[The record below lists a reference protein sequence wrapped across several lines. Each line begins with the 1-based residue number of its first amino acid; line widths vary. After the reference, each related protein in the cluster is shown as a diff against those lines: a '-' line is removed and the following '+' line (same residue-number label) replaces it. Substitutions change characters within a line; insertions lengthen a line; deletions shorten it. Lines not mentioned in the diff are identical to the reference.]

1 MYYYENLIIKKIFV
15 KCANPKKIVDLH
27 LCFYKRR
34 YAKFITENITRGAR
48 KSMSFLQYQK
58 ESPEFLNN
66 YLKYK
71 RYIDFGAQTT
81 IDETFY
87 DLRCLFRYIKLYL
100 NDRNKLNSISKED
113 FRNIE
118 ITDVT
123 IADLER
129 MNQND
134 LTNYL
139 FFLDNT
145 LENISKTRNRKLASM
160 KRLYEYLETNN
171 LINVNPTKWMQ
182 SATIEK
188 RQPKYLDLN
197 ESKQLLANAI
207 NSDCRYKIR
216 NYAITCLF
224 LNCSLRLSEL
234 VGINLSDLKI
244 DNSEQT
250 LKVTGKGN
258 KQRIIYLNSAVC
270 EAINAYIKIRPK
282 LDKSNKDYNA
292 LFLSSRGK
300 RISKRSVQNI
310 IKSELVELVEAEGN
324 EIRSLNNSDI
334 YSFIFFLAES
344 HYQNNSRVI
353 KIEHLKTFFDYLFNI
368 KHTIFKEP
376 FKKINSER
384 KLEKKLP
391 NYLSLDEAKRLINLY
406 KNSTDEIEIRD
417 NAMLHIFLNC
427 GLRLSEIKNLNIEDI
442 NLDDNKFTIIGKGN
456 KERTNYLNKKTKD
469 ALIKYL
475 KIRDNS
481 HDNNKKHNNAL
492 FLTFY
497 GYRMSQFTINKIVKR
512 AYRKAELDE
521 NVYTVHTLR
530 HTCATLLY
538 RSGVNIKTI
547 QELLGHVHIDTT
559 EIYTHLDNQE
569 VKDVMFEHPL
579 AQFKMEDA
587 LAYCA

>member
-1 MYYYENLIIKKIFV
+1 MKKLKKILLINWLYFSKQLIEVDDINFLTGKNGAGKSTVIDALQIVLLGETNSRNFNQAANEKSQRTLDGYLRADMDENSPYSRRGKDFSSYIACEFFDETEGTSFV
-15 KCANPKKIVDLH
+15 TGVVFDCRSDGTRQERFFIYDGVIPENCFLENQEAMDISRLRRYLKELYGTGAELYDTQKQYRVNMVAKWNVQNEQVCRMLKKAVSFRPIVDIQ
-27 LCFYKRR
+27 
-34 YAKFITENITRGAR
+34 KFITENITRGAR

-310 IKSELVELVEAEGN
+310 IKSELVELVEAEGK
-324 EIRSLNNSDI
+324 
-334 YSFIFFLAES
+334 ES
-344 HYQNNSRVI
+344 KKY
-353 KIEHLKTFFDYLFNI
+353 
-368 KHTIFKEP
+368 HT
-376 FKKINSER
+376 
-384 KLEKKLP
+384 
-391 NYLSLDEAKRLINLY
+391 
-406 KNSTDEIEIRD
+406 
-417 NAMLHIFLNC
+417 
-427 GLRLSEIKNLNIEDI
+427 
-442 NLDDNKFTIIGKGN
+442 
-456 KERTNYLNKKTKD
+456 
-469 ALIKYL
+469 
-475 KIRDNS
+475 
-481 HDNNKKHNNAL
+481 
-492 FLTFY
+492 
-497 GYRMSQFTINKIVKR
+497 
-512 AYRKAELDE
+512 
-521 NVYTVHTLR
+521 HTLR
-530 HTCATLLY
+530 HTGATLLY
-538 RSGVNIKTI
+538 NEANANIFVLKI
-547 QELLGHVHIDTT
+547 ILGHESLDATQV
-559 EIYTHLDNQE
+559 YTHVSDKKLKELMQNFNILDRKE
-569 VKDVMFEHPL
+569 
-579 AQFKMEDA
+579 
-587 LAYCA
+587 

>member
-100 NDRNKLNSISKED
+100 NDRNKLNRISKEY

-310 IKSELVELVEAEGN
+310 IKSELVELVEAEGK
-324 EIRSLNNSDI
+324 
-334 YSFIFFLAES
+334 ES
-344 HYQNNSRVI
+344 
-353 KIEHLKTFFDYLFNI
+353 K
-368 KHTIFKEP
+368 
-376 FKKINSER
+376 
-384 KLEKKLP
+384 
-391 NYLSLDEAKRLINLY
+391 
-406 KNSTDEIEIRD
+406 
-417 NAMLHIFLNC
+417 
-427 GLRLSEIKNLNIEDI
+427 
-442 NLDDNKFTIIGKGN
+442 
-456 KERTNYLNKKTKD
+456 
-469 ALIKYL
+469 KYL
-475 KIRDNS
+475 
-481 HDNNKKHNNAL
+481 
-492 FLTFY
+492 T
-497 GYRMSQFTINKIVKR
+497 
-512 AYRKAELDE
+512 
-521 NVYTVHTLR
+521 HTLR
-530 HTCATLLY
+530 HTGATLLY
-538 RSGVNIKTI
+538 NEANANIFVLKI
-547 QELLGHVHIDTT
+547 ILGHESLDATQV
-559 EIYTHLDNQE
+559 YTHVSDKKLKELMQNFNILDRKE
-569 VKDVMFEHPL
+569 
-579 AQFKMEDA
+579 
-587 LAYCA
+587 

>member
-1 MYYYENLIIKKIFV
+1 MYIKSINNVVGYKDLPDGFNIEFNENKTYIVGANFQRKTTVGSLFNWCLTGTSLNGKEKEQVANDTKRVSNVIVDITFVDNFGIEHRLIRDKGKEIHLTLDGKEIKQENL
-15 KCANPKKIVDLH
+15 AQ
-27 LCFYKRR
+27 FYKN
-34 YAKFITENITRGAR
+34 KDI
-48 KSMSFLQYQK
+48 FLVAHNPYYFWTL
-58 ESPEFLNN
+58 EP
-66 YLKYK
+66 
-71 RYIDFGAQTT
+71 
-81 IDETFY
+81 
-87 DLRCLFRYIKLYL
+87 
-100 NDRNKLNSISKED
+100 
-113 FRNIE
+113 
-118 ITDVT
+118 TDVT

-310 IKSELVELVEAEGN
+310 IKSELVELVEAEGK
-324 EIRSLNNSDI
+324 
-334 YSFIFFLAES
+334 ES
-344 HYQNNSRVI
+344 KKY
-353 KIEHLKTFFDYLFNI
+353 
-368 KHTIFKEP
+368 HT
-376 FKKINSER
+376 
-384 KLEKKLP
+384 
-391 NYLSLDEAKRLINLY
+391 
-406 KNSTDEIEIRD
+406 
-417 NAMLHIFLNC
+417 
-427 GLRLSEIKNLNIEDI
+427 
-442 NLDDNKFTIIGKGN
+442 
-456 KERTNYLNKKTKD
+456 
-469 ALIKYL
+469 
-475 KIRDNS
+475 
-481 HDNNKKHNNAL
+481 
-492 FLTFY
+492 
-497 GYRMSQFTINKIVKR
+497 
-512 AYRKAELDE
+512 
-521 NVYTVHTLR
+521 HTLR
-530 HTCATLLY
+530 HTGATLLY
-538 RSGVNIKTI
+538 NEANANIFVLKI
-547 QELLGHVHIDTT
+547 ILGHESLDATQV
-559 EIYTHLDNQE
+559 YTHVSDKKLKELMQNFNILDRKE
-569 VKDVMFEHPL
+569 
-579 AQFKMEDA
+579 
-587 LAYCA
+587 

>member
-1 MYYYENLIIKKIFV
+1 MCVVGEKNMSKILIVEDDEKLSKELKIFLDKNGYDSVILQKFDNAVEDILEENADLILLDINLPYTDGEYICKEIRKTSDVPIIMVTSRDNEIDELLSLNYGADQYVTKPFNIQILLAKITGLLKRNQNADKSQEKIKCNGFILNVSKSMIETENKKIELT
-15 KCANPKKIVDLH
+15 K
-27 LCFYKRR
+27 
-34 YAKFITENITRGAR
+34 
-48 KSMSFLQYQK
+48 
-58 ESPEFLNN
+58 
-66 YLKYK
+66 
-71 RYIDFGAQTT
+71 
-81 IDETFY
+81 
-87 DLRCLFRYIKLYL
+87 
-100 NDRNKLNSISKED
+100 
-113 FRNIE
+113 
-118 ITDVT
+118 
-123 IADLER
+123 
-129 MNQND
+129 ND

-310 IKSELVELVEAEGN
+310 IKSELVELVEAEGK
-324 EIRSLNNSDI
+324 
-334 YSFIFFLAES
+334 ES
-344 HYQNNSRVI
+344 KKY
-353 KIEHLKTFFDYLFNI
+353 
-368 KHTIFKEP
+368 HT
-376 FKKINSER
+376 
-384 KLEKKLP
+384 
-391 NYLSLDEAKRLINLY
+391 
-406 KNSTDEIEIRD
+406 
-417 NAMLHIFLNC
+417 
-427 GLRLSEIKNLNIEDI
+427 
-442 NLDDNKFTIIGKGN
+442 
-456 KERTNYLNKKTKD
+456 
-469 ALIKYL
+469 
-475 KIRDNS
+475 
-481 HDNNKKHNNAL
+481 
-492 FLTFY
+492 
-497 GYRMSQFTINKIVKR
+497 
-512 AYRKAELDE
+512 
-521 NVYTVHTLR
+521 HTLR
-530 HTCATLLY
+530 HTGATLLY
-538 RSGVNIKTI
+538 NEANANIFVLKI
-547 QELLGHVHIDTT
+547 ILGHESLDATQV
-559 EIYTHLDNQE
+559 YTHVSDKKLKELMQNFNILDRKE
-569 VKDVMFEHPL
+569 
-579 AQFKMEDA
+579 
-587 LAYCA
+587 